1 MKHNELNSLLSDSFV
16 YSLFVKYKFED
27 ENKLSVK
34 NENKNSVQILIRNS
48 VIGNSVLGKGI
59 IRKSLD
65 DWWVFGC
72 SS

>member
-1 MKHNELNSLLSDSFV
+1 MIPSFIHFLLNTSL
-16 YSLFVKYKFED
+16 KTKI
-27 ENKLSVK
+27 NLSVK

-65 DWWVFGC
+65 D
-72 SS
+72 